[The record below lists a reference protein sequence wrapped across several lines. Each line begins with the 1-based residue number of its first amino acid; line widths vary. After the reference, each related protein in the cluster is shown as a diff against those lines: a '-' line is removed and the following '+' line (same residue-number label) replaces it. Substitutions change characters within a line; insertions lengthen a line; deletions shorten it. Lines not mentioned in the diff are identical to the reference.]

1 MRSLFKRSVLFAL
14 LVCMAFLVCP
24 PSANAVSGREIDAGA
39 DVALEKFYKD
49 VPGSREVLSK
59 ANGVLVFPNV
69 VKAGLGLGGKYGQGT
84 LRVHGKTVDYYR
96 LTAASYGFQL
106 GAEKN
111 SLIVAFMTREAL
123 DKFRASKGWQAGVD
137 ASVALIKVGASGSL
151 DTSTAKQPVIGF
163 VFNQRGLMYDLSL
176 EGTKFTK
183 IKKKY

>member
-1 MRSLFKRSVLFAL
+1 
-14 LVCMAFLVCP
+14 
-24 PSANAVSGREIDAGA
+24 
-39 DVALEKFYKD
+39 
-49 VPGSREVLSK
+49 
-59 ANGVLVFPNV
+59 
-69 VKAGLGLGGKYGQGT
+69 
-84 LRVHGKTVDYYR
+84 
-96 LTAASYGFQL
+96 
-106 GAEKN
+106 
-111 SLIVAFMTREAL
+111 MTREAL